1 MFSLLDLNIPLVT
14 GNLGSEINI
23 ATVEQGNIAIGSA
36 GVLQANSSL
45 IGQTTG
51 DGVDFF

>member
-1 MFSLLDLNIPLVT
+1 MFSLLDLNLPVAV

-23 ATVEQGNIAIGSA
+23 ATVEQGNTAIGSA
-36 GVLQANSSL
+36 AVLQGNSSV

-51 DGVDFF
+51 DGIDFF